1 MSLEPRGE
9 MDAKEDVLLAKLAFM
24 SARKTEMSWQDF
36 MEEQLEEH
44 MEILKE
50 TEEFEEY
57 YESEI

>member
-1 MSLEPRGE
+1 